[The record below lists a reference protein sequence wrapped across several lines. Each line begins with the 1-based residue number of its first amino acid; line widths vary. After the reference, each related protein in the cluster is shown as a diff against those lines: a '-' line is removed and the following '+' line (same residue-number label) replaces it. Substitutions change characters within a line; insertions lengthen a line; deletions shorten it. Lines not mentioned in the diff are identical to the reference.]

1 VRLLVTRPEPDAERT
16 AAALRGRGHQ
26 VELAALLRVEAI
38 ADSALGSGPW
48 SALVV
53 TSTNALH
60 AVASHPRRAEL
71 MGLRVFAVGRRTA
84 AVARAAGFGDVEAAG
99 GNVQELTQ
107 RLREWAAEMAAV
119 PAPLL
124 YLAGHDRS
132 RDLAGDLAAD
142 RLSVR
147 TVTVYR
153 AFKAAAFPPAIAAA
167 LAAGQIDGVL
177 HFSRRSA
184 EAYMDC
190 ARAGGL
196 LDQAL
201 VPTHYCVSRQVAEPL
216 MAAGAK
222 SIRIAAIPEETALI
236 DLIDAGG

>member
-1 VRLLVTRPEPDAERT
+1 VRLLVTRPQPDGERT
-16 AAALRGRGHQ
+16 VAALRRRGHQ

-38 ADSALGSGPW
+38 ADAALGSGPW

-53 TSTNALH
+53 TSANALH

-71 MGLRVFAVGRRTA
+71 MGLRLFAVGPRTA

-99 GNVQELTQ
+99 SNVQELTR
-107 RLREWAAEMAAV
+107 RLREWAREMGAV
-119 PAPLL
+119 RAPLL

-142 RLSVR
+142 RVSVR

-153 AFKAAAFPPAIAAA
+153 AIKADAFPAAIAAA
-167 LAAGQIDGVL
+167 LASGQIDGVL

-184 EAYMDC
+184 EAYIDC
-190 ARAGGL
+190 ARAGAL
-196 LDQAL
+196 LGQAL

-216 MAAGAK
+216 AAAGATT
-222 SIRIAAIPEETALI
+222 IRITAVPEETALI
-236 DLIDAGG
+236 DLIDAV